1 MKVNK
6 IKQKRLEVGFM
17 QYAVA
22 KKLGISRRHYQRF
35 ENEGR
40 KPSNDLLKKLSIILN
55 CEIKELI

>member
-1 MKVNK
+1 MTNSK

-40 KPSNDLLKKLSIILN
+40 KPSKDLLHRLSSIFQCN
-55 CEIKELI
+55 VEELI